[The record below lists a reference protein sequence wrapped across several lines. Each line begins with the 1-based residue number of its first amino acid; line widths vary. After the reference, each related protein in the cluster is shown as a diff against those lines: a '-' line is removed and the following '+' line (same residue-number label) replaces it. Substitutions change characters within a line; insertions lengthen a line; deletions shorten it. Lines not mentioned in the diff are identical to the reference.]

1 MKKIEIVGIE
11 DATYSK
17 DGTVRVGVRLHIIEQ
32 LVTPNS
38 VGCKAFNEYV
48 PDQTVNNFQLG
59 PIMAVLY
66 HPGYNGRAVCDGV
79 VPLPAV
85 QSDKKG
91 V

>member
-11 DATYSK
+11 DATYTK
-17 DGTVRVGVRLHIIEQ
+17 DGAVRVGVRLHINEQ
-32 LVTPNS
+32 LVTPNG
-38 VGCKAFNEYV
+38 VGFRAFNEYV

-59 PIMAVLY
+59 PVLAVLY
-66 HPGYNGRAVCDGV
+66 HPGFNGRAVCEGV
-79 VPLPAV
+79 IPLPAV